1 MQRSEISN
9 QITGF
14 IENIPSTQWD
24 VYDCVLSRISAEGI
38 TFALGGAIAYAGYTG
53 RLRNTKDLDIYVVPE
68 DRDRAITCLTACGL
82 KDYFD
87 ELPYDRSWIYRG
99 KKNDAIMDVIFAMAN
114 GRTQVT
120 RDWLE
125 RGPSVQGRGQTFR
138 IIPAEELIWSKLYVV
153 QRERCDWPDVLNV
166 IDSAGPSLNW
176 HHLLDLLGEDRPL
189 LRSVLS
195 IYSWVTPAGA
205 LRLPQSLWR
214 NLDLPAP
221 NTNEGKERM
230 HLLDTR
236 PWFGKAA

>member
-1 MQRSEISN
+1 MQKSEVSN

-14 IENIPSTQWD
+14 IENIPASQWE
-24 VYDCVLSRISAEGI
+24 VYDCVLSRMSAAGIS
-38 TFALGGAIAYAGYTG
+38 FALGGAIAYAGYTG

-68 DRDRAITCLTACGL
+68 DRDGAVTCLTQCAL

-99 KKNDAIMDVIFAMAN
+99 KRNDAIMDVIFAMAN
-114 GRTQVT
+114 GRTHVT
-120 RDWLE
+120 SEWLE
-125 RGPSVQGRGQTFR
+125 RGPIVGARGQRFR

-166 IDSAGPSLNW
+166 IDSAGPELDW
-176 HHLLDLLGEDRPL
+176 DHLLQLVGEDRPL

-195 IYSWVTPAGA
+195 VYSWITPAGA
-205 LRLPQSLWR
+205 ERLPRSLWHEV
-214 NLDLPAP
+214 DLPAP
-221 NTNEGKERM
+221 STNGQKERM